1 MRFFITLA
9 VLLGAAAASA
19 RTFVVHPGGSI
30 QTALNGASAGD
41 RIVVH
46 PGTYVETASADIA
59 LTITRDGIELVGLS
73 THGHPVILQNAG
85 KQSYGVWASPVNSLP
100 TTPPGD
106 DENPPCDH
114 QETAAVLTGFSIRG
128 FTIRGFAIHGVHL
141 ACVDR
146 FSIVDNRSEG
156 NLVYGLFPVL
166 SRHGL
171 MLGNVVTGTTLDAAI
186 YVGQSDDVL
195 IAGNRVRDSLLGI
208 EIENS
213 RHCAAVANEVQ
224 DNTAGILVDLLPF
237 LQRDTQR
244 STLVAYNSVHR
255 NNRKNDATEG
265 LLSVLPAG
273 SGIVVVSGH
282 GTTVLAN
289 DVRGNGFAGIA
300 LASLCFGWN
309 RLQDVPSCDALPQ
322 IDPEFDT
329 EPRDDRIIGNR
340 LKGNGTMPQS
350 DPAFE
355 AIRGDLIWDGS
366 GTGNCWSGNSF
377 TPSATSLQLPACD

>member
-1 MRFFITLA
+1 MRSFRALS
-9 VLLGAAAASA
+9 VLLAAAPASA
-19 RTFVVHPGGSI
+19 RTLVVQPGDSI
-30 QTALNGASAGD
+30 QTAVNRASAGD

-46 PGTYVETASADIA
+46 PGTYIETGSADIA
-59 LTITRDGIELVGLS
+59 LTITSDGIELVGLS
-73 THGHPVILQNAG
+73 RPGHPVILENAG
-85 KQSYGVWASPVNSLP
+85 TQSYGVWVSPANSLP
-100 TTPPGD
+100 VPGRD
-106 DENPPCDH
+106 DEDPPCDH
-114 QETAAVLTGFSIRG
+114 QETAAVLKGFSLRG
-128 FTIRGFAIHGVHL
+128 FTIRGFAVHGVHL
-141 ACVDR
+141 ACVDG

-171 MLGNVVTGTTLDAAI
+171 MAGNVVTGTTLDAAV

-195 IAGNRVRDSLLGI
+195 IAGNRVHDSLLGI

-213 RHCAAVANEVQ
+213 RHCAAVANEVH

-237 LQRDTQR
+237 LQRDTQE
-244 STLVAYNSVHR
+244 SALVAYNSVHH
-255 NNRKNDATEG
+255 NNRKNDAKEG

-273 SGIVVVSGH
+273 SGIVVVGGL

-289 DVRGNGFAGIA
+289 DVRANGFAGIA
-300 LASLCFGWN
+300 LASLCFGWD
-309 RLQDVPSCDALPQ
+309 RLPDVPRCQDLPR
-322 IDPEFDT
+322 IDT
-329 EPRDDRIIGNR
+329 EPRDDRIIGNS
-340 LKGNGTMPQS
+340 LQGNGRRRQS
-350 DPAFE
+350 DATFD

>member
-1 MRFFITLA
+1 
-9 VLLGAAAASA
+9 
-19 RTFVVHPGGSI
+19 
-30 QTALNGASAGD
+30 
-41 RIVVH
+41 
-46 PGTYVETASADIA
+46 
-59 LTITRDGIELVGLS
+59 
-73 THGHPVILQNAG
+73 
-85 KQSYGVWASPVNSLP
+85 
-100 TTPPGD
+100 
-106 DENPPCDH
+106 
-114 QETAAVLTGFSIRG
+114 
-128 FTIRGFAIHGVHL
+128 
-141 ACVDR
+141 
-146 FSIVDNRSEG
+146 
-156 NLVYGLFPVL
+156 
-166 SRHGL
+166 
-171 MLGNVVTGTTLDAAI
+171 
-186 YVGQSDDVL
+186 
-195 IAGNRVRDSLLGI
+195 
-208 EIENS
+208 
-213 RHCAAVANEVQ
+213 
-224 DNTAGILVDLLPF
+224 
-237 LQRDTQR
+237 
-244 STLVAYNSVHR
+244 VHR

-273 SGIVVVSGH
+273 SGIVVVGGH

-340 LKGNGTMPQS
+340 LKGNGTTPQS